1 MPFNNEFVQIGE
13 IMKNL
18 VLSVLTGVLLH
29 SAAQALEE
37 SNPALAEIVNF
48 RQYSATFASAGQPTR
63 EQFQTIADNGVERV
77 VYIAFTNNPNALPD
91 ADQVVKGLGR
101 EYMQVPVDFQ
111 NPLPDEFY
119 AFADAMERNK
129 QKKTL
134 LHCQVNARATA
145 FSFLYRVIFEDVAIS
160 EAKADMNTV
169 WQPNEVWRD
178 FIFEVS
184 FYEQSTFLVKILPP
198 YYRCFNILKTS
209 SRRKCDGTTSFYI
222 CYICNSFF
230 GLYVCGGIK
239 K

>member
-63 EQFQTIADNGVERV
+63 EQFQTIADNGFERV

-91 ADQVVKGLGR
+91 ADQVVKGLGM

-111 NPLPDEFY
+111 SPLPCLIY
-119 AFADAMERNK
+119 
-129 QKKTL
+129 T
-134 LHCQVNARATA
+134 
-145 FSFLYRVIFEDVAIS
+145 S
-160 EAKADMNTV
+160 EAAD
-169 WQPNEVWRD
+169 E
-178 FIFEVS
+178 
-184 FYEQSTFLVKILPP
+184 
-198 YYRCFNILKTS
+198 
-209 SRRKCDGTTSFYI
+209 
-222 CYICNSFF
+222 
-230 GLYVCGGIK
+230 
-239 K
+239 